1 MSPTGHEQRPFTAQ
15 KLDRCCSDCNEVVLM
30 LKRQLSPASR
40 RLLLLR
46 VMTQKTVL
54 HRTVQTK
61 HRLWLPEM
69 GVMMPNRGG
78 SKGFLLLAHVEYYQA
93 QSS

>member
-1 MSPTGHEQRPFTAQ
+1 
-15 KLDRCCSDCNEVVLM
+15 
-30 LKRQLSPASR
+30 
-40 RLLLLR
+40 

-69 GVMMPNRGG
+69 GVMPNRGG
-78 SKGFLLLAHVEYYQA
+78 SKGFLLAHIDHYQA